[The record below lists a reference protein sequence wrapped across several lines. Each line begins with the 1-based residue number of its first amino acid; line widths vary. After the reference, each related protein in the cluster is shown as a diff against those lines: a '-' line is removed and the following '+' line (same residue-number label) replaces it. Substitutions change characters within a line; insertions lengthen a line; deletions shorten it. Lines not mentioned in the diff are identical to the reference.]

1 VFDQEGRR
9 IVPGHPDYD
18 DVREALDRLSEPA
31 PNPNRERERAM
42 LDIKPAL
49 RKSFDAVMDEIDPY
63 DFAARTRAE
72 VTLDRILHGERSANF
87 EHIAKAWEPY
97 TYRERR
103 LNLPASVVAAFA
115 VPDFGRLPADVFAA
129 SMRAQ
134 TAERRPSGILVPIRA
149 PRRETPTQWL
159 ARAADALARHCQD
172 QGHDPFDCDYRCLAA
187 AMNRAP
193 VTVARAASRKDV
205 GLARIQGEAWKL
217 LGCPNLTNPRNFVYS
232 DTH

>member
-115 VPDFGRLPADVFAA
+115 VPNFGRLPDLEAA
-129 SMRAQ
+129 
-134 TAERRPSGILVPIRA
+134 RRRGK
-149 PRRETPTQWL
+149 Q
-159 ARAADALARHCQD
+159 DGDGARHHN
-172 QGHDPFDCDYRCLAA
+172 GIEPLY
-187 AMNRAP
+187 
-193 VTVARAASRKDV
+193 SR
-205 GLARIQGEAWKL
+205 R
-217 LGCPNLTNPRNFVYS
+217 
-232 DTH
+232 